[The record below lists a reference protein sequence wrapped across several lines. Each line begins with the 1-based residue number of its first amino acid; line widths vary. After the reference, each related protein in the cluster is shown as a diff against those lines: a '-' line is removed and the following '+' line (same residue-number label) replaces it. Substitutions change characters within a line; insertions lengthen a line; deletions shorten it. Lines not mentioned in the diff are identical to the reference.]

1 MSKSAHRQEGNG
13 DDAQLAALGHT
24 AELERNFSFF
34 SMLGLAYAIPNSWPA
49 LAASLSLALPSGGPV
64 SVIWGLVT
72 SGFCN
77 LCVAASLAE
86 FLSAYPISA
95 GQYYWVAAIC
105 WNEWVPVMTW
115 ITGWI
120 NTTGWI
126 ALTATAGLLGS
137 QLMTG
142 IIAFYKPSYE
152 PEKWHQFLLYTG
164 YIVVAVII
172 NVFGTRALPLLN
184 KAAFIWS
191 LAGFAIVG
199 ITLLVCAAPDYQP
212 ADVVYT
218 KFINT
223 TGWPD
228 GIAWLLGLLQGS
240 LGLAGFDAVAHM
252 IEEIP
257 NPKKEGPRTLLAS
270 ILMGIITGFIF
281 LSILLFVLK
290 DIDTVISSP
299 AGPLL
304 QIFYDSTGSKVG
316 SVCLMVVPLMCFLFA
331 SVSLLTT
338 SSRMTYAFARD
349 KGLPLSATFARVHRG
364 LGLPLP
370 AIFLTAI
377 VDILLGCLF
386 LGSTSAFNA
395 VASASIVALG
405 VSYAIP
411 IVILCLR
418 GRRILPEDRIFK
430 LPNTVGWVLNLI
442 SIAFLT
448 LTTVLFVFPPAL
460 PVSAASMNYCIAAF
474 AVIILISTFQWIVD
488 GRKNFNGPL
497 VAPHNQIEGVGEDSH
512 VEGNAHIGKK

>member
-1 MSKSAHRQEGNG
+1 MTSSMSTPDQQSNKGIDEVSQSHVVRRIQGDGG
-13 DDAQLAALGHT
+13 DDAQLAALGHS

-72 SGFCN
+72 SGICN

-95 GQYYWVAAIC
+95 GQYYWVAVVC
-105 WNEWVPVMTW
+105 WRDWVPAVTW

-120 NTTGWI
+120 NTSGWI
-126 ALTATAGLLGS
+126 ALAATAGLLGS
-137 QLMTG
+137 QLITG
-142 IIAFYKPSYE
+142 IIAFYQPSYQ
-152 PEKWHQFLLYTG
+152 PQKWHQFLIYTA
-164 YIVVAVII
+164 YTVVALLI
-172 NVFGTRALPLLN
+172 NIFGNRLLPLLN
-184 KAAFIWS
+184 KAAFVWS
-191 LAGFAIVG
+191 ICGFFVVS
-199 ITLLVCAAPDYQP
+199 ITLLACAAPDYQP
-212 ADVVYT
+212 AELVYT

-228 GIAWLLGLLQGS
+228 GIAWLLGLLQGT

-270 ILMGIITGFIF
+270 IIMGIVTGFIF

-290 DIDTVISSP
+290 DIDVVISSP

-304 QIFYDSTGSKVG
+304 QIFYDSTGSKAA
-316 SVCLMVVPLMCFLFA
+316 SVCLMVVPLLCFLFA
-331 SVSLLTT
+331 SVSLMTT

-349 KGLPLSATFARVHRG
+349 KGLPFSWLFSRVHRG
-364 LGLPLP
+364 LGLPLY

-377 VDILLGCLF
+377 IDILLGCIF
-386 LGSTSAFNA
+386 LGSSSAFNA
-395 VASASIVALG
+395 IASASIVALG

-411 IVILCLR
+411 IIILCLR
-418 GRRILPEDRIFK
+418 GRSVLSEDRAFRM
-430 LPNTVGWVLNLI
+430 PNTIG
-442 SIAFLT
+442 
-448 LTTVLFVFPPAL
+448 
-460 PVSAASMNYCIAAF
+460 
-474 AVIILISTFQWIVD
+474 WIV
-488 GRKNFNGPL
+488 NL
-497 VAPHNQIEGVGEDSH
+497 VSIVQIISRQECSLGGLP
-512 VEGNAHIGKK
+512 I

>member
-1 MSKSAHRQEGNG
+1 MSKSTDRQDASG
-13 DDAQLAALGHT
+13 DDAQLAAMGHE

-64 SVIWGLVT
+64 SVIWGLLT

-95 GQYYWVAAIC
+95 GQYYWVAVVC
-105 WNEWVPVMTW
+105 WPEWAPAMTW

-126 ALTATAGLLGS
+126 ALAATAGLLGS
-137 QLMTG
+137 QLITG
-142 IIAFYKPSYE
+142 IIAFYQPTYE
-152 PEKWHQFLLYTG
+152 PQKWHQFLLYTA
-164 YIVVAVII
+164 YIVLAVII
-172 NVFGTRALPLLN
+172 NVFGNRLLPLLN

-191 LAGFAIVG
+191 ITGFVVVG
-199 ITLLVCAAPDYQP
+199 ITLLACAAPDYQS
-212 ADVVYT
+212 AEFVYT
-218 KFINT
+218 EFINN

-228 GIAWLLGLLQGS
+228 GIAWLLGLLQGA

-257 NPKKEGPRTLLAS
+257 NPKREGPRTLLAS
-270 ILMGIITGFIF
+270 ILMGIITGLIF
-281 LSILLFVLK
+281 LTILLFVLK
-290 DIDTVISSP
+290 DIDAVISSP
-299 AGPLL
+299 AGPLM

-316 SVCLMVVPLMCFLFA
+316 SICLMIVPLVCFLFA
-331 SVSLLTT
+331 SVSLMTT

-349 KGLPLSATFARVHRG
+349 KGLPFSSTFSRVHRG

-370 AIFLTAI
+370 AIFLTAFI
-377 VDILLGCLF
+377 DVLLGCIF

-395 VASASIVALG
+395 IASASIVALG

-411 IVILCLR
+411 IIILCLR
-418 GRRILPEDRIFK
+418 GRHVLPADRVFK
-430 LPNTVGWVLNLI
+430 LPDTVGWIVNL
-442 SIAFLT
+442 
-448 LTTVLFVFPPAL
+448 
-460 PVSAASMNYCIAAF
+460 VSR
-474 AVIILISTFQWIVD
+474 TFI
-488 GRKNFNGPL
+488 N
-497 VAPHNQIEGVGEDSH
+497 S
-512 VEGNAHIGKK
+512 